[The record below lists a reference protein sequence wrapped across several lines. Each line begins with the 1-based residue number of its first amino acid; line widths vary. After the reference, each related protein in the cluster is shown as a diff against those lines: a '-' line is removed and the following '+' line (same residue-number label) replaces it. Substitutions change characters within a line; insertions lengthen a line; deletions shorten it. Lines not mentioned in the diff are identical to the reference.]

1 MKRVK
6 GLISSLKKRYITIPM
21 LILLLVPTALSLI
34 MGAEFIHLP
43 FQKVPTVIVNHDH
56 SKTVQS
62 LIQMIS
68 ENRTFDVIACTD
80 KEDELRE
87 AFYYNKALAG
97 IVIPEHFSE
106 DLLNGREA
114 KIMIFNDGA
123 LSTVSSGMRGTI
135 AETLGTIK
143 SGYIMKLAEGKGIA
157 PQAAMNLVAPMGYVT
172 KAISNP
178 SKNVAYMMMEGI
190 LLTIVQIG
198 AGSVGACVCE
208 RRSFGRLMKKAGFI
222 TGIACISALG
232 CMVTQTWC
240 FGFPYKS
247 SPWAGILMTVFTCF
261 GITLFGIL
269 QNMGTGGN
277 CEEAVQKCG
286 IISFTMLLAGYTFPV
301 ISMPWPCRYITWF
314 MPNTHYI
321 MPLRDMA
328 LVGRSFMSEAHHVV
342 WLMGFCLIMT
352 VAVARKFKS
361 VTGDRR
367 TALPGTVGTAG
378 VNTALPVT
386 GEAAGVNLA
395 LTVTEE
401 AAGMNPAEGEVAGI

>member
-1 MKRVK
+1 MKRA
-6 GLISSLKKRYITIPM
+6 GSLASSVKKRYITIPM
-21 LILLLVPTALSLI
+21 LILLLAPTILSLL

-56 SKTVQS
+56 SETVQS

-68 ENRTFDVIACTD
+68 DNRTFDVIACTD
-80 KEDELRE
+80 EEDDLKE

-123 LSTVSSGMRGTI
+123 LSTVASGMRGTI
-135 AETLGTIK
+135 AEALGTIK
-143 SGYIMKLAEGKGIA
+143 SGYMLKLAEGKGIP
-157 PQAAMNLVAPMGYVT
+157 PQAAMNLIAPMGYVT

-198 AGSVGACVCE
+198 AGCVGACVCE
-208 RRSFGRLMKKAGFI
+208 RASFGSLMKKAGFI
-222 TGIACISALG
+222 TGIACVSALG
-232 CMVTQTWC
+232 CMVTQTLC

-269 QNMGTGGN
+269 QNLGTGGN
-277 CEEAVQKCG
+277 CEEAVQKCS

-301 ISMPWPCRYITWF
+301 ISMPWPCKFLTWF

-321 MPLRDMA
+321 VPLRDMA
-328 LVGRSFMSEAHHVV
+328 LVERSFLSEAHHVL
-342 WLMGFCLIMT
+342 WLMGFCVVMALL
-352 VAVARKFKS
+352 VAKKFRD
-361 VTGDRR
+361 VR
-367 TALPGTVGTAG
+367 TEAGSPLTDSPLTESGVVG
-378 VNTALPVT
+378 
-386 GEAAGVNLA
+386 
-395 LTVTEE
+395 
-401 AAGMNPAEGEVAGI
+401 I

>member
-1 MKRVK
+1 MKRA
-6 GLISSLKKRYITIPM
+6 GSLASSVKKRYITIPM
-21 LILLLVPTALSLI
+21 LILLLAPTILSLL
-34 MGAEFIHLP
+34 MGAEFVHLP
-43 FQKVPTVIVNHDH
+43 FQKVPTIIVNHDH
-56 SKTVQS
+56 SETVQS

-68 ENRTFDVIACTD
+68 DNRTFDVIACTD
-80 KEDELRE
+80 EEDDLKE

-123 LSTVSSGMRGTI
+123 ISTVASGMRGTI
-135 AETLGTIK
+135 AEALGTIK
-143 SGYIMKLAEGKGIA
+143 SGYMLKLAEGKGIP
-157 PQAAMNLVAPMGYVT
+157 PQAAMNLIAPMGYVT

-198 AGSVGACVCE
+198 AGCVGACVCE
-208 RRSFGRLMKKAGFI
+208 RASFGSLMKKAGFI
-222 TGIACISALG
+222 TGIACVSALG
-232 CMVTQTWC
+232 CMVTQTLC

-269 QNMGTGGN
+269 QNLGTGGN
-277 CEEAVQKCG
+277 CEEAVQKCS

-301 ISMPWPCRYITWF
+301 ISMPWPCKFLTWF

-321 MPLRDMA
+321 VPLRDMA
-328 LVGRSFMSEAHHVV
+328 LVERSFLSEAHHVL
-342 WLMGFCLIMT
+342 WLMGFCVVMALL
-352 VAVARKFKS
+352 VAKKFRD
-361 VTGDRR
+361 VR
-367 TALPGTVGTAG
+367 TEAG
-378 VNTALPVT
+378 SP
-386 GEAAGVNLA
+386 
-395 LTVTEE
+395 LTDSPLTES
-401 AAGMNPAEGEVAGI
+401 GVAGL

>member
-1 MKRVK
+1 MKRA
-6 GLISSLKKRYITIPM
+6 GSLASSVKKRYITIPM
-21 LILLLVPTALSLI
+21 LILLLAPTILSLL
-34 MGAEFIHLP
+34 MGAEFVHLP
-43 FQKVPTVIVNHDH
+43 FQKVPTIIVNHDH
-56 SKTVQS
+56 SETVQS

-68 ENRTFDVIACTD
+68 DNRTFDVIACTD
-80 KEDELRE
+80 EEDDLKE

-123 LSTVSSGMRGTI
+123 LSTVASGMRGTI
-135 AETLGTIK
+135 AEALGTIK
-143 SGYIMKLAEGKGIA
+143 SGYMLKLAEGKGIP
-157 PQAAMNLVAPMGYVT
+157 PQAAMNLIAPMGYVT

-198 AGSVGACVCE
+198 AGCVGACVCE
-208 RRSFGRLMKKAGFI
+208 RASFGSLMKKAGFI
-222 TGIACISALG
+222 TGIACVSALG
-232 CMVTQTWC
+232 CMVTQTLC

-269 QNMGTGGN
+269 QNLGTGGN
-277 CEEAVQKCG
+277 CEEAVQKCS

-301 ISMPWPCRYITWF
+301 ISMPWPCKFLTWF

-321 MPLRDMA
+321 VPFRDMA
-328 LVGRSFMSEAHHVV
+328 LVERSFLSEAHHVL
-342 WLMGFCLIMT
+342 WLMGFCAVMALL
-352 VAVARKFKS
+352 VAKKFRD
-361 VTGDRR
+361 VR
-367 TALPGTVGTAG
+367 TEAG
-378 VNTALPVT
+378 SP
-386 GEAAGVNLA
+386 
-395 LTVTEE
+395 LTDSPLTES
-401 AAGMNPAEGEVAGI
+401 GVAGI

>member
-1 MKRVK
+1 MKQA
-6 GLISSLKKRYITIPM
+6 GSLASSAKKRYITIPM
-21 LILLLVPTALSLI
+21 LILLLAPTILSLL

-56 SKTVQS
+56 SETVQS

-68 ENRTFDVIACTD
+68 DNRTFDVIACTGE
-80 KEDELRE
+80 EDDLKE

-123 LSTVSSGMRGTI
+123 LSTVASGMRGTI
-135 AETLGTIK
+135 AEALGTIK
-143 SGYIMKLAEGKGIA
+143 SGYMLKMAEGRGIP
-157 PQAAMNLVAPMGYVT
+157 PQAAMNLIAPMGYVT

-198 AGSVGACVCE
+198 AGCVGACVCE
-208 RRSFGRLMKKAGFI
+208 RKSFGRLMKKAGVI

-232 CMVTQTWC
+232 CMVTQSLC

-269 QNMGTGGN
+269 QNLGTGGN

-301 ISMPWPCRYITWF
+301 ISMPWPCKFLTWF

-321 MPLRDMA
+321 LPLRDMA
-328 LVGRSFMSEAHHVV
+328 LVERSFLSEAHHVL
-342 WLMGFCLIMT
+342 WLMGFS
-352 VAVARKFKS
+352 AVMVLLAARKFRN
-361 VTGDRR
+361 VR
-367 TALPGTVGTAG
+367 TEAG
-378 VNTALPVT
+378 NP
-386 GEAAGVNLA
+386 
-395 LTVTEE
+395 LTDSHMTES
-401 AAGMNPAEGEVAGI
+401 GVAGI

>member
-1 MKRVK
+1 MKRA
-6 GLISSLKKRYITIPM
+6 GSLASSVKKRYITIPM
-21 LILLLVPTALSLI
+21 LILLLAPTILSLL

-56 SKTVQS
+56 SETVQS
-62 LIQMIS
+62 LIQLIS
-68 ENRTFDVIACTD
+68 DNRTFDVIACTD
-80 KEDELRE
+80 EEDDLKE

-123 LSTVSSGMRGTI
+123 LSTVASGMRGTI
-135 AETLGTIK
+135 AEALGTIK
-143 SGYIMKLAEGKGIA
+143 SGYMLKLAEGKGIP
-157 PQAAMNLVAPMGYVT
+157 PQAAMNLIAPMGYVT

-198 AGSVGACVCE
+198 AGCVGACVCE
-208 RRSFGRLMKKAGFI
+208 RASFGSLMKKAGFI
-222 TGIACISALG
+222 TGIACVSALG
-232 CMVTQTWC
+232 CMVTQTLC

-269 QNMGTGGN
+269 QNLGTGGN
-277 CEEAVQKCG
+277 CEEAVQKCS

-301 ISMPWPCRYITWF
+301 ISMPWPCKFLTWF

-321 MPLRDMA
+321 VPLRDMA
-328 LVGRSFMSEAHHVV
+328 LVERSFLSEAHHVL
-342 WLMGFCLIMT
+342 WLMGFCAVMALL
-352 VAVARKFKS
+352 VAKKFRD
-361 VTGDRR
+361 VR
-367 TALPGTVGTAG
+367 TEAGSPLTDSPLTESGVVG
-378 VNTALPVT
+378 
-386 GEAAGVNLA
+386 
-395 LTVTEE
+395 
-401 AAGMNPAEGEVAGI
+401 I

>member
-1 MKRVK
+1 MKRA
-6 GLISSLKKRYITIPM
+6 GSLASSVKKRYITIPM
-21 LILLLVPTALSLI
+21 LILLLAPTILSLL
-34 MGAEFIHLP
+34 MGAEFVHLP
-43 FQKVPTVIVNHDH
+43 FRKVPTIIVNHDH
-56 SKTVQS
+56 SETVQS

-68 ENRTFDVIACTD
+68 DNRTFDVIACTD
-80 KEDELRE
+80 EEDDLKE

-123 LSTVSSGMRGTI
+123 ISTVASGMRGTI
-135 AETLGTIK
+135 AEALGTIK
-143 SGYIMKLAEGKGIA
+143 SGYMLKLAEGKGIP
-157 PQAAMNLVAPMGYVT
+157 PQAAMNLIAPMGYVT

-198 AGSVGACVCE
+198 AGCVGACVCE
-208 RRSFGRLMKKAGFI
+208 RASFGSLMKKAGFI
-222 TGIACISALG
+222 TGIACVSALG
-232 CMVTQTWC
+232 CMVTQTLC

-269 QNMGTGGN
+269 QNLGTGGN
-277 CEEAVQKCG
+277 CEEAVQKCS

-301 ISMPWPCRYITWF
+301 ISMPWPCKFLTWF

-321 MPLRDMA
+321 VPLRDMA
-328 LVGRSFMSEAHHVV
+328 LVERSFLSEAHHVL
-342 WLMGFCLIMT
+342 WLMGFCVVMALL
-352 VAVARKFKS
+352 VAKKFRD
-361 VTGDRR
+361 VR
-367 TALPGTVGTAG
+367 TEAGSPLTDSPLTESGVVG
-378 VNTALPVT
+378 
-386 GEAAGVNLA
+386 
-395 LTVTEE
+395 
-401 AAGMNPAEGEVAGI
+401 I

>member
-1 MKRVK
+1 MKRA
-6 GLISSLKKRYITIPM
+6 GSLASSVKKRYM
-21 LILLLVPTALSLI
+21 LILLLAPTILSLL

-56 SKTVQS
+56 SETVQS
-62 LIQMIS
+62 LIQLIS
-68 ENRTFDVIACTD
+68 DNRTFDVIACTD
-80 KEDELRE
+80 EEDDLKE

-123 LSTVSSGMRGTI
+123 LSTVASGMRGTI
-135 AETLGTIK
+135 AEALGTIK
-143 SGYIMKLAEGKGIA
+143 SGYMLKLAEGKGIP
-157 PQAAMNLVAPMGYVT
+157 PQAAMNLIAPMGYVT

-198 AGSVGACVCE
+198 AGCVGACVCE
-208 RRSFGRLMKKAGFI
+208 RASFGSLMKKAGFI
-222 TGIACISALG
+222 TGIACVSALG
-232 CMVTQTWC
+232 CMVTQTLC

-269 QNMGTGGN
+269 QNLGTGGN
-277 CEEAVQKCG
+277 CEEAVQKCS

-301 ISMPWPCRYITWF
+301 ISMPWPCKFLTWF

-321 MPLRDMA
+321 VPLRDMA
-328 LVGRSFMSEAHHVV
+328 LVERSFLSEAHHVL
-342 WLMGFCLIMT
+342 WLMGFCAVMALL
-352 VAVARKFKS
+352 VAKKFRD
-361 VTGDRR
+361 VR
-367 TALPGTVGTAG
+367 TEAG
-378 VNTALPVT
+378 SP
-386 GEAAGVNLA
+386 
-395 LTVTEE
+395 LTDSPLTES
-401 AAGMNPAEGEVAGI
+401 GVAGI

>member
-1 MKRVK
+1 MKRA
-6 GLISSLKKRYITIPM
+6 GSLASSVKKRYITIPM
-21 LILLLVPTALSLI
+21 LILFLAPTILSLL
-34 MGAEFIHLP
+34 MGAEFVHLP
-43 FQKVPTVIVNHDH
+43 FQKVPTIIVNHDH
-56 SKTVQS
+56 SETVQS

-68 ENRTFDVIACTD
+68 DNRTFDVIACTD
-80 KEDELRE
+80 EDDLKE

-123 LSTVSSGMRGTI
+123 ISTVASGMRGTI
-135 AETLGTIK
+135 AEALGTIK
-143 SGYIMKLAEGKGIA
+143 SGYMLKLAEGKGIP
-157 PQAAMNLVAPMGYVT
+157 PQAAMNLIAPMGYVT

-198 AGSVGACVCE
+198 AGCVGACVCE
-208 RRSFGRLMKKAGFI
+208 RASFGSLMKKAGFI
-222 TGIACISALG
+222 TGIACVSALG
-232 CMVTQTWC
+232 CMVTQTLC

-269 QNMGTGGN
+269 QNLGTGGN
-277 CEEAVQKCG
+277 CEEAVQKCS

-301 ISMPWPCRYITWF
+301 ISMPWPCKFLTWF

-321 MPLRDMA
+321 VPLRDMA
-328 LVGRSFMSEAHHVV
+328 LVERSFLSEAHHVL
-342 WLMGFCLIMT
+342 WLMGFCVVMALL
-352 VAVARKFKS
+352 VAKKFRD
-361 VTGDRR
+361 VR
-367 TALPGTVGTAG
+367 TEAGSPLTDSPLTESGVVG
-378 VNTALPVT
+378 
-386 GEAAGVNLA
+386 
-395 LTVTEE
+395 
-401 AAGMNPAEGEVAGI
+401 I